1 MIAYAVETGRAG
13 KLTVSNSL
21 GESVTSDDLEQLLA
35 FCLMPHPNEFRVF
48 SDLNDA
54 AAPLLAKLPIANIK
68 ELLKVNRTQHGQ
80 FTLIYFKDKVL
91 TVFSGRQYA
100 AYYNLSQYLPALE
113 GLELEGIAKRGTDFV
128 SELWDIGIKP
138 DKLSSPITA
147 ISPILEKLQLC
158 TWRNIPDDVGEAAW
172 EASGRA
178 WTEAHR
184 IGTFSKTFDY
194 DITGAYG
201 SILANLLELKEGKE
215 YCGRWVHEKEPPSN
229 AVYGLAYG
237 KMNIRSNISP
247 MTLVAKDG
255 SIFNPKGS
263 WSSYFTLPEIK
274 FVRNF
279 DIGSFTPSEGWF
291 WIPTRKVNK
300 LHWTVW
306 KFFRERT
313 KSPALNGFLK
323 RAIAGIAGKFLETF
337 SDEGFGK
344 LFNPVYGAH
353 IQASVR
359 CAVGEFILRNN
370 LSDGLLAVST
380 DGVLCTKKIELPV
393 DDRMGSWRLDGEGS
407 ALIAA
412 SSLVWFGK
420 KCPNQISFQQAVDLI
435 QSHPRAY
442 EWHLKKKRRIT
453 LGDIASNM
461 GNLDRLGKEMTIG
474 TGFSLQQEHDRDF
487 ALLPINGAELLRNT
501 YESKPLSASDIPK
514 APMVTVRHER
524 L

>member
-1 MIAYAVETGRAG
+1 MIAYEVESSRKSA
-13 KLTVSNSL
+13 LTIHNSL
-21 GESVTSDDLEQLLA
+21 GETITSDSLEGLLGY
-35 FCLMPHPNEFRVF
+35 LLTPHVSQFRCF
-48 SDLNDA
+48 ADLNDA
-54 AAPLLAKLPIANIK
+54 AAPILAKLPIENIK
-68 ELLKVNRTQHGQ
+68 ELVKKNKTEWNG
-80 FTLIYFKDKVL
+80 FSIIYFRDKTLVI
-91 TVFSGRQYA
+91 FSGRQYA
-100 AYYNLSQYLPALE
+100 AYYNLSQYLPSLE
-113 GLELEGIAKRGTDFV
+113 GLELEEIAKRGTEFV

-158 TWRNIPDDVGEAAW
+158 TWKNIPDDVGEAAW

-184 IGTFSKTFDY
+184 IGSFSKTFDY

-237 KMNIRSNISP
+237 KMSIRSNVSP
-247 MTLVAKDG
+247 ITLVSRDG
-255 SIFNPKGS
+255 SIYNPRGS
-263 WSSYFTLPEIK
+263 WSSYFTLPEIN

-337 SDEGFGK
+337 PDEGFGK

-359 CAVGEFILRNN
+359 CAVGEFILKNN
-370 LSDGLLAVST
+370 IAEELLAVST
-380 DGVLCTKKIELPV
+380 DGILCTKRIEVPP

-407 ALIAA
+407 ALIAG

-420 KCPNQISFQQAVDLI
+420 KCPNQISLEQAVNLVKE
-435 QSHPRAY
+435 HPKTY
-442 EWHLKKKRRIT
+442 QWHLKKRRRTT

-474 TGFSLQQEHDRDF
+474 TGFSLQQEHDRNF
-487 ALLPINGAELLRNT
+487 SLLPINGDELLHNI
-501 YESKPLSASDIPK
+501 YESKPWIASNIPK
-514 APMVTVRHER
+514 APMVTVRHEQ